1 MTRLPSI
8 PRPLLVASLTA
19 GIIAN
24 LAVFVFVSHDFD
36 KLIIAALFGMLLV
49 SDATIRNYQQT
60 CEDYSL
66 LVGRLV
72 NYVKEA
78 RL

>member
-1 MTRLPSI
+1 MTGFPSI
-8 PRPLLVASLTA
+8 PRRLLVISIGT
-19 GIIAN
+19 GIVAN
-24 LAVFVFVSHDFD
+24 LTVFVFVSHDFD

-49 SDATIRNYQQT
+49 SDATIRNYQET

-66 LVGRLV
+66 LVSRLV
-72 NYVKEA
+72 KYVEA